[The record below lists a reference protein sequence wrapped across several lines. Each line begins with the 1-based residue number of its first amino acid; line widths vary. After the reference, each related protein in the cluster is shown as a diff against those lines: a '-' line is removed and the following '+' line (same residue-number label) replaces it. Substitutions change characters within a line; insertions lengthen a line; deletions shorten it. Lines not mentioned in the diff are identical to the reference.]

1 MTEKE
6 KTNTKPEYGYE
17 QTWPSVKRPGGRPKQ
32 TALGAIPFR
41 IISITIKKKKVV
53 FGFRD

>member
-17 QTWPSVKRPGGRPKQ
+17 QIWPSVKRPGSRPKQ
-32 TALGAIPFR
+32 IVLGAIPFR
-41 IISITIKKKKVV
+41 IISITIKKKKSCIR
-53 FGFRD
+53 FS